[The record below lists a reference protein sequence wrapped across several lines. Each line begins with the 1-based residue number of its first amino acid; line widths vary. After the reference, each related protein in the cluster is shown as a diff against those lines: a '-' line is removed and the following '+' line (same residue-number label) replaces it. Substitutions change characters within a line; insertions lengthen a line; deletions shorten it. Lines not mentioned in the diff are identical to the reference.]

1 MHASDVP
8 RLLGNRHQPARAT
21 LHPLHLLPM
30 SEVYREMMTQ
40 EERIEL
46 LRQVSAV
53 APEEMGAVLIQS
65 KKPNAQGVKFSNEN
79 GQATGILTLNG
90 DDVFDA
96 EAIIAMLDAMEEAG
110 HVVWLSQ
117 HIYCE
122 DPEDD
127 RLDVDGYECSG
138 YRLRG
143 ESDNFDGKGETRAE
157 AVARAFVEVFG
168 K

>member
-1 MHASDVP
+1 
-8 RLLGNRHQPARAT
+8 
-21 LHPLHLLPM
+21 
-30 SEVYREMMTQ
+30 MTQ

-46 LRQVSAV
+46 LKRVAEV
-53 APEEMGAVLIQS
+53 APKEMGAKLIS
-65 KKPNAQGVKFSNEN
+65 SQGVKFSRDN
-79 GQATGILTLNG
+79 GQTTAVLTA
-90 DDVFDA
+90 DDDMFDA
-96 EAIIAMLDAMEEAG
+96 EAIIAMLDAIEGAG

-122 DPEDD
+122 DPEDN
-127 RLDVDGYECSG
+127 RLDVDGYECNG

-143 ESDNFDGKGETRAE
+143 ESDNFDGKGNTRAE

>member
-1 MHASDVP
+1 
-8 RLLGNRHQPARAT
+8 
-21 LHPLHLLPM
+21 
-30 SEVYREMMTQ
+30 MTQ

-96 EAIIAMLDAMEEAG
+96 EAIIAMLDAIQAKEDKSWVRLGYYPDIAQSPYN
-110 HVVWLSQ
+110 VVVYYES
-117 HIYCE
+117 
-122 DPEDD
+122 P
-127 RLDVDGYECSG
+127 DGLFI
-138 YRLRG
+138 R
-143 ESDNFDGKGETRAE
+143 ESEGFGATRAE
-157 AVARAFVEVFG
+157 AVARAFVQVFEE
-168 K
+168 KE

>member
-1 MHASDVP
+1 
-8 RLLGNRHQPARAT
+8 
-21 LHPLHLLPM
+21 
-30 SEVYREMMTQ
+30 MTQ

-46 LRQVSAV
+46 LRQVAAV
-53 APEEMGAVLIQS
+53 ALKEMGARFYD
-65 KKPNAQGVKFSNEN
+65 PQGVLLFEGTKDISDLVR
-79 GQATGILTLNG
+79 LTLNG

-157 AVARAFVEVFG
+157 AVARAFVEVFEE
-168 K
+168 KE